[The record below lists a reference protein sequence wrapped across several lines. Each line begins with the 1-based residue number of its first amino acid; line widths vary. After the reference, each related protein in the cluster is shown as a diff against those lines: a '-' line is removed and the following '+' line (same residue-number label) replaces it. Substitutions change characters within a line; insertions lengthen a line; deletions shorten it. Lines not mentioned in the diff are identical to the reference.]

1 MPMSRLTRRFA
12 VLVLALQSLVAAG
25 ACRASSGGSDDGGSL
40 IRAYRDRIELPAVVN
55 RAKFERELL
64 GFGMPGYHLL
74 VWKEGGAAGAALFL
88 SRVSDGAI
96 LAALERLGLK
106 PGNALG
112 METWNDR
119 NDAQSP
125 ASDKLIEGPGIE
137 VLVRLPGGKKLLGL
151 GDVLTDPARRGFDMR
166 FGGHEG
172 NIHLSHSGCL
182 ICLYSCPGSKI
193 GNRAYT
199 VRDYTNKTTTFRVR
213 DGVLPPDG
221 SEVTIVLRAVPA
233 RKP

>member
-1 MPMSRLTRRFA
+1 MHP
-12 VLVLALQSLVAAG
+12 LAHRSAAIFLAFQALLAAG
-25 ACRASSGGSDDGGSL
+25 ACTAAPDDGRSL
-40 IRAYRDRIELPAVVN
+40 IRAYPNRIELPAVVN

-64 GFGMPGYHLL
+64 GFGMPGYHFL
-74 VWKEGGAAGAALFL
+74 VWNEGGAAGAALFL
-88 SRVSDGAI
+88 SRVSDRAI
-96 LAALERLGLK
+96 LTALEGLGLK

-112 METWNDR
+112 MESWNDR
-119 NDAQSP
+119 NDPGSK
-125 ASDKLIEGPGIE
+125 ASDKLIEGPGVE
-137 VLVRLPGGKKLLGL
+137 VLVRLPGGKKPLAI
-151 GDVLTDPARRGFDMR
+151 GDILTDPAGRGFDMR

-199 VRDYTNKTTTFRVR
+199 VRDYTNKTTSFRVR

-221 SEVTIVLRAVPA
+221 SEVTIVLRVVPA

>member
-1 MPMSRLTRRFA
+1 MPTLTHRSA
-12 VLVLALQSLVAAG
+12 VLFLALQCLVAAG
-25 ACRASSGGSDDGGSL
+25 ACAAAKDDGRSL
-40 IRAYRDRIELPAVVN
+40 IRAFPDRIELPAVVD

-64 GFGMPGYHLL
+64 GLSTPGYHFL
-74 VWKEGGAAGAALFL
+74 VWNDGGAAGAALFR
-88 SRVSDGAI
+88 SRVSDQAI

-119 NDAQSP
+119 NDSGSK
-125 ASDKLIEGPGIE
+125 ASDKRIEGPGVE
-137 VLVRLPGGKKLLGL
+137 VLVRLPGGKKPLAIGDILL
-151 GDVLTDPARRGFDMR
+151 DPAGRGFDMR

-199 VRDYTNKTTTFRVR
+199 VRDYTNKTTSFRVR

-221 SEVTIVLRAVPA
+221 SEVTIVLRAVPTGS
-233 RKP
+233 